1 MVLLCADL
9 FCYLHLSYR
18 MTSRKPKSPT
28 PEAQLV
34 KEGLEEVGLTQREL
48 TVILVAVISGMFL
61 ATLDTSILNVA
72 IPAIVGDLGGVD
84 QVTWI
89 VASYLVT
96 LTVVTPIYGK
106 LSDIYGRKLT
116 YQVAATIFIVFSGLA
131 GFVTEMWQ
139 LVVLRAFQGV
149 GAGGLIALPM
159 VIMGDLIPPRV
170 RGRYMGYLSMS
181 VVLSSVAGP
190 LLGGVLTDQV
200 SWRLI
205 FFINVPFGVASMLM
219 VHYKFNIKM
228 PKMSRSIDGWGVF
241 LLTAALGPGLVALVV
256 GGEEYGWSD
265 WRFIGMLAIS
275 ALLLVAFVLWERR
288 PEEPLLPLH
297 FFSNSVVSVSL
308 ANMFV
313 LGMALFASGLFVP
326 IYLQIVKG
334 ASATISGFLT
344 ITMSV
349 GMSFAAFTSGRL
361 ITRWQKY
368 KGFVVVGM
376 VFIVLGLFLLG
387 TLTRNSPELLVTVY
401 LTVLGFGIG
410 ATMPTYSLV
419 IQNAVPYK
427 DLGIASTTMNFI
439 RSVGSAVGAAVFGA
453 LFASRISSGLEEN
466 IPADSGLSTEQ
477 VRGLIGRPDQMR
489 ERIQNPEVLDGIVE
503 TVIDSV
509 KVIFWAGMGVA
520 VLGFLVCWFLKEIPL
535 RASLRDDDEV
545 SGKAEGAS
553 AEDTSAEDTTD
564 NSASDQVGELKE
576 TETTPEAV
584 PPV

>member
-1 MVLLCADL
+1 
-9 FCYLHLSYR
+9 
-18 MTSRKPKSPT
+18 MTSPNRKSPT
-28 PEAQLV
+28 PESQLV
-34 KEGLEEVGLTQREL
+34 KEGLQEVGLTQREL

-116 YQVAATIFIVFSGLA
+116 YQVAAVIFIVFSGLA

-228 PKMSRSIDGWGVF
+228 PRMSRSIDGWGVF
-241 LLTAALGPGLVALVV
+241 LLTAALGPGLVALIV
-256 GGEEYGWSD
+256 GGEEYGWTD

-275 ALLLVAFVLWERR
+275 VVLLVAFVLWERR
-288 PEEPLLPLH
+288 PAEPLLPLH
-297 FFSNSVVSVSL
+297 LFSNSVVSVSL

-326 IYLQIVKG
+326 IFLQIVKG
-334 ASATISGFLT
+334 ASATVSGFLT
-344 ITMSV
+344 VTMSI
-349 GMSFAAFTSGRL
+349 GMSAAAFTSGRL

-368 KGFVVVGM
+368 KGFIVIGM
-376 VFIVLGLFLLG
+376 VLVVLGLLLLG
-387 TLTRNSPELLVTVY
+387 TLTRDSPELLVTAY
-401 LTVLGFGIG
+401 LTVLGFGVG

-419 IQNAVPYK
+419 IQNAVAYK

-439 RSVGSAVGAAVFGA
+439 RSVGSAVGAAVLGA
-453 LFASRISSGLEEN
+453 LFAARISSGLEEN
-466 IPADSGLSTEQ
+466 IPAGSGLSTEQ
-477 VRGLIGRPDQMR
+477 VRQLIGRPDQMR

-509 KVIFWAGMGVA
+509 KAIFWTGTAVA
-520 VLGFLVCWFLKEIPL
+520 VVGFLVCWFLKEIPL
-535 RASLRDDDEV
+535 RASLRDDDEIE
-545 SGKAEGAS
+545 GKS
-553 AEDTSAEDTTD
+553 AE
-564 NSASDQVGELKE
+564 ASEQPGELEEELKE
-576 TETTPEAV
+576 SETASEAV

>member
-1 MVLLCADL
+1 
-9 FCYLHLSYR
+9 
-18 MTSRKPKSPT
+18 MTSPNRKSPM
-28 PEAQLV
+28 PESQLV
-34 KEGLEEVGLTQREL
+34 KEGLQEVGLTQREL

-116 YQVAATIFIVFSGLA
+116 YQVAAVIFIVFSGLA

-228 PKMSRSIDGWGVF
+228 PRMSRSIDGWGVF
-241 LLTAALGPGLVALVV
+241 LLTAALGPGLVALIV
-256 GGEEYGWSD
+256 GGEEYGWTD

-275 ALLLVAFVLWERR
+275 VVLLVAFVLWERR
-288 PEEPLLPLH
+288 PAEPLLPLH
-297 FFSNSVVSVSL
+297 LFSNSVVSVSL

-326 IYLQIVKG
+326 IFLQIVKG
-334 ASATISGFLT
+334 ASATVSGFLT
-344 ITMSV
+344 VTMSI
-349 GMSFAAFTSGRL
+349 GMSAAAFTSGRL

-368 KGFVVVGM
+368 KGFIVIGM
-376 VFIVLGLFLLG
+376 VLVVLGLLLLG
-387 TLTRNSPELLVTVY
+387 TLTRDSPELLVTAY
-401 LTVLGFGIG
+401 LTVLGFGVG

-419 IQNAVPYK
+419 IQNAVAYK

-439 RSVGSAVGAAVFGA
+439 RSVGSAVGAAVLGA
-453 LFASRISSGLEEN
+453 LFAARISSGLEEN
-466 IPADSGLSTEQ
+466 IPAGSGLSTEQ
-477 VRGLIGRPDQMR
+477 VRQLIGRPDQMR

-509 KVIFWAGMGVA
+509 KAIFWTGTAVA
-520 VLGFLVCWFLKEIPL
+520 VVGFLVCWFLKEIPL
-535 RASLRDDDEV
+535 RASLRDDDEIE
-545 SGKAEGAS
+545 GKS
-553 AEDTSAEDTTD
+553 AE
-564 NSASDQVGELKE
+564 ASDQPGELE
-576 TETTPEAV
+576 EELEESETTSEAV